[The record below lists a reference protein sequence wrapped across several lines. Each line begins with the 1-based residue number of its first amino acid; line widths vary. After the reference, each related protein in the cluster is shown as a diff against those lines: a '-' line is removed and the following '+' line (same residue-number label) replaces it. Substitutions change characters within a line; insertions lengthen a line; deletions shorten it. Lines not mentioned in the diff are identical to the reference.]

1 VTRYWPRAPRRR
13 KWAASALL
21 TAAGFATVGYVAAS
35 AATPST
41 AVPAGLAAGYSR
53 SLGSPGPGTVIVSG
67 PAHKSELTEASFL
80 FLSRSRGRVTFSC
93 RLDGAAATPC
103 RGTVTYDGGYAVGRQ
118 QYTHLARGQHC
129 FYVRATGPNAKA
141 GPAASYCWTVT
152 GGGGSTGG
160 DHDFTV
166 GGDLA
171 SPLYPG
177 VSEPLDLTF
186 TNDAAS
192 PLTIAAGAVSAA
204 NIKITSRTSG
214 CAASNFSVTQGLTR
228 SVTIRAHQRTAVSLS
243 DLGVPQADW
252 PVITMIDTG
261 TNQDACQSATL
272 RLTYSGIEAAG

>member
-1 VTRYWPRAPRRR
+1 MTRYWPQTPRRR
-13 KWAASALL
+13 WAASALI

-35 AATPST
+35 AATPAT

-80 FLSRSRGRVTFSC
+80 FLSRTRGKVAFSC
-93 RLDGAAATPC
+93 RLDDAAATPC
-103 RGTVTYDGGYAVGRQ
+103 QGGVTYDGGYGAGRQ

-129 FYVRATGPNAKA
+129 FYVRATGQNAKA
-141 GPAASYCWTVT
+141 GPAASYCWTIT

-160 DHDFTV
+160 DRSFTV

-186 TNDAAS
+186 TNAAAS